1 MSNARNERHKDKQGP
16 VSPSGAGAGA
26 GAWVGVGVGVGLD
39 TGKIIKAT
47 VGDGVGGG
55 VA

>member
-26 GAWVGVGVGVGLD
+26 GAWVGVGLG
-39 TGKIIKAT
+39 TGTIIKAT
-47 VGDGVGGG
+47 VGDGVGDG